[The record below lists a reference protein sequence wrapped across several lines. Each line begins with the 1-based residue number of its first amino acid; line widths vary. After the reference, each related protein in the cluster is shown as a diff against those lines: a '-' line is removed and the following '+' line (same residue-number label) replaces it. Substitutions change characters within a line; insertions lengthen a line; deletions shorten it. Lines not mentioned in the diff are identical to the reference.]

1 MYYIQFDENGIQEQL
16 KLSEESPGPE
26 WYAVG
31 ENVDNKY
38 YKLSSGAA
46 IAMTEKELEDYRFDL
61 KRTWVIQDA
70 RNKRD
75 RALIESDWTQLSTSP
90 LSDAKKTEWETYR
103 QALRDLP
110 NNIAEDLTYTFP
122 EVPV

>member
-1 MYYIQFDENGIQEQL
+1 MIYIKFDDNNIQEQTL
-16 KLSEESPGPE
+16 IAEESPGQD
-26 WYAVG
+26 WHVIDSNMDG
-31 ENVDNKY
+31 KF
-38 YKLSSGAA
+38 YKLSNGVPVP
-46 IAMTEKELEDYRFDL
+46 MTEQELEDYRFNL

-110 NNIAEDLTYTFP
+110 DNISEDLTYTLP
-122 EVPV
+122 VVPV

>member
-1 MYYIQFDENGIQEQL
+1 MIYIKFDDNNIQEQTV
-16 KLSEESPGPE
+16 SADESPGQDWHVIPSNTD
-26 WYAVG
+26 G
-31 ENVDNKY
+31 KF
-38 YKLSSGAA
+38 YKLSNGVPVT
-46 IAMTEKELEDYRFDL
+46 MTEKELEDYRFDL
-61 KRTWVIQDA
+61 KRTWVLQDA

-110 NNIAEDLTYTFP
+110 DNISEDLAYTLP
-122 EVPV
+122 VVPA

>member
-16 KLSEESPGPE
+16 KLSEESPGE
-26 WYAVG
+26 DWYPAG
-31 ENVDNKY
+31 ENVDGKY

-46 IAMTEKELEDYRFDL
+46 IPMTEKELEDYRFNL
-61 KRTWVIQDA
+61 KRNWVIQDA
-70 RNKRD
+70 RSKRD

-110 NNIAEDLTYTFP
+110 DNISEDLTYTFP

>member
-1 MYYIQFDENGIQEQL
+1 MIYIKFDENNIQEQTV
-16 KLSEESPGPE
+16 STEESPGQDWHVIPSNTD
-26 WYAVG
+26 G
-31 ENVDNKY
+31 KF
-38 YKLSSGAA
+38 YKLSNGVPVP
-46 IAMTEKELEDYRFDL
+46 MTEKELEDYRFDL

-110 NNIAEDLTYTFP
+110 DNISEDLTYTLP

>member
-1 MYYIQFDENGIQEQL
+1 MYYIQFDENGIQEQTTIA
-16 KLSEESPGPE
+16 EESPGQDWHVIPSNND
-26 WYAVG
+26 G
-31 ENVDNKY
+31 KF
-38 YKLSSGAA
+38 YKLLNEVPV
-46 IAMTEKELEDYRFDL
+46 AMTEKELEDYRFGL

-75 RALIESDWTQLSTSP
+75 RALIESDWTQLATSP

-110 NNIAEDLTYTFP
+110 DNISEDLTYTLP